1 MPGAAASLCPVERSA
16 KSRQSGVE
24 LLTQLVLVLMLVLVA
39 STLLAHLLAASASVT
54 KLLLQ
59 VLLLIS
65 TANVSAFSA
74 SVSLTSV
81 VRWCDPGGGQLSPTI
96 TLPCTADQPTNW
108 NGNLCTCNI
117 LILSTPPPSKTS
129 SFHLNAW

>member
-24 LLTQLVLVLMLVLVA
+24 LLTQLVLVPVLVLVA

-96 TLPCTADQPTNW
+96 TLAHPTHQLFW
-108 NGNLCTCNI
+108 NGY
-117 LILSTPPPSKTS
+117 LSTYPTPS
-129 SFHLNAW
+129 NALACQLDIGRG